1 MHNERVRLFAQ
12 AVSTFGIGSLLAGVI
27 TPFATTHTG
36 STDFWGWLVAGSL
49 EGGRMNAYQEWW
61 FHWMP
66 YFLMVGMLPFFAYA
80 LITVYRRRR
89 RSRKTA

>member
-1 MHNERVRLFAQ
+1 
-12 AVSTFGIGSLLAGVI
+12 
-27 TPFATTHTG
+27 
-36 STDFWGWLVAGSL
+36 
-49 EGGRMNAYQEWW
+49 MNAYQEWW

>member
-36 STDFWGWLVAGSL
+36 STDFWGWLVAGL
-49 EGGRMNAYQEWW
+49 E
-61 FHWMP
+61 
-66 YFLMVGMLPFFAYA
+66 A
-80 LITVYRRRR
+80 LLLGQIWLGLWRED
-89 RSRKTA
+89 A